1 MFNPNKT
8 LAIVY
13 NGELFNFKELREELR
28 VLGHQFVSES
38 DTEVVLAAY
47 EEWGGKCL
55 HRFNG
60 IFAFAVLHIRTGKVF
75 LARDRLGVNP
85 LYYYHKKGRFIFSS
99 EIKALFAHNIEK
111 QLDMDALNI
120 YFRLFYVP
128 APKTIWQNVHKL
140 SPAHCAVFENG
151 ELHTERYWDPTA
163 ASFQHSQESTEEIRA
178 QIKILIDDS
187 VRSQLVSDRPVG
199 LFLSGGIDSTIVC
212 GAVSALEGS
221 VETFSVGFEHTEQ
234 AEKYNLDFELARRTA
249 KFFGT
254 KHHEFLLS
262 VRDVQNNFERA
273 LYHLDEPIS
282 DHIQTANLF
291 LAEQSVRHVSVV
303 LGGDG
308 GDEVWGGYSR
318 YYYNEQIERVRRL
331 PTAMRVG
338 LLQPLLRLAG
348 KSRWVSKAQT
358 MPGVERHLTFWG
370 Q

>member
-1 MFNPNKT
+1 M
-8 LAIVY
+8 
-13 NGELFNFKELREELR
+13 
-28 VLGHQFVSES
+28 
-38 DTEVVLAAY
+38 
-47 EEWGGKCL
+47 
-55 HRFNG
+55 
-60 IFAFAVLHIRTGKVF
+60 
-75 LARDRLGVNP
+75 
-85 LYYYHKKGRFIFSS
+85 
-99 EIKALFAHNIEK
+99 
-111 QLDMDALNI
+111 
-120 YFRLFYVP
+120 
-128 APKTIWQNVHKL
+128 
-140 SPAHCAVFENG
+140 
-151 ELHTERYWDPTA
+151 
-163 ASFQHSQESTEEIRA
+163 
-178 QIKILIDDS
+178 
-187 VRSQLVSDRPVG
+187 
-199 LFLSGGIDSTIVC
+199 
-212 GAVSALEGS
+212 SALEGS